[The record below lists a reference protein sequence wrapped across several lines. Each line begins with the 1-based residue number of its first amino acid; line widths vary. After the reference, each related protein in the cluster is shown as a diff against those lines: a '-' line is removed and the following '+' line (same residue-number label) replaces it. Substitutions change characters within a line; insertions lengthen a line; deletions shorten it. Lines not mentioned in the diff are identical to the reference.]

1 MKGGWKWK
9 HINRGTIL
17 YKLLHKFDK
26 LGEVRKSSL
35 KANSKANSKGQGK
48 KKKRS
53 EHLSEE
59 AESQG
64 QEAEMEIQET
74 RY

>member
-1 MKGGWKWK
+1 MEGGWKRK

-26 LGEVRKSSL
+26 LGEEGKPIPKQTARD
-35 KANSKANSKGQGK
+35 K

-59 AESQG
+59 TEGQG

-74 RY
+74 